1 MDALGPPSPLSFHI
15 APPVGFNGLMGAVPA
30 HLERLE
36 DFHGWNFLPGLLAH
50 LDELSLTVTIRAVH
64 LLDFKLGGLPDG
76 EVEDI
81 VERRVASCDL
91 LVVFLDSQSSS
102 SSTKH
107 ELTGRL

>member
-1 MDALGPPSPLSFHI
+1 
-15 APPVGFNGLMGAVPA
+15 MGAVPA

-36 DFHGWNFLPGLLAH
+36 NFYGWNFLPGLLAH
-50 LDELSLTVTIRAVH
+50 LDQLSLTVSIRAVH